1 MRQFDRF
8 VTVGGQAD
16 HLEAGFGVE
25 HGRQGLAN
33 SPLVI
38 GDHNSEGRSVAA
50 HVVSR
55 PLRCAVIGHAEPD
68 LPSRPEWTGHK
79 CPADEFRP
87 LAQPLKAVAAT
98 SVGQWTRSDAFGTAV
113 VGHRQHDFLGGEGK
127 LHRGRGSGGVL
138 RRIGQCLLSGAA

>member
-16 HLEAGFGVE
+16 DLEAGFGVE

-55 PLRCAVIGHAEPD
+55 PLRCASLGTLSLTCHPD
-68 LPSRPEWTGHK
+68 PNGPATSVPPMSSARSRNPSRP
-79 CPADEFRP
+79 
-87 LAQPLKAVAAT
+87 
-98 SVGQWTRSDAFGTAV
+98 
-113 VGHRQHDFLGGEGK
+113 
-127 LHRGRGSGGVL
+127 
-138 RRIGQCLLSGAA
+138 